1 MRQKHNKKR
10 NTAFLY
16 ECLIRELTKAI
27 VQENKVKQ
35 TKVKGLLREFFSKG
49 KPLKQELDI
58 YRSLMETKEVEED
71 FSRRLLHESK
81 IDFTKLDRKEIF
93 NEQTVLINKINKALG
108 GNAFGNF
115 VPNYKDLATLGLFF
129 QNDNL
134 NAKKRIMLE
143 NNLVTFLT
151 RLDENRTE
159 MKPVDQLE
167 FKMFV
172 KRFNETYENSL
183 LREQKELLSNFIVSF
198 SDNGLGLKSYL
209 NDEIGRLKEAVSAQI
224 LDDKKAPLIENFKK
238 VRSKLDSY
246 SKRPIDSDMVEEV
259 FYIQDLLAEVKR
271 NVS

>member
-1 MRQKHNKKR
+1 MKHNKKR

-27 VQENKVKQ
+27 IKEDKQ
-35 TKVKGLLREFFSKG
+35 KQQKVKGLLREFFKKG
-49 KPLKQELDI
+49 KVLSFELGI
-58 YRSLMETKEVEED
+58 YRSLMETKEASES

-81 IDFTKLDRKEIF
+81 VDFDKLDRKEIF
-93 NEQTVLINKINKALG
+93 NEQTALINKINKALG
-108 GNAFGNF
+108 PATFGNF

-143 NNLVTFLT
+143 NKMVNFLS
-151 RLDENRTE
+151 RKEEVMTE
-159 MKPVDQLE
+159 MKHIDKLE

-172 KRFNETYENSL
+172 KRFNDTYEHSL
-183 LREQKELLSNFIVSF
+183 LKEQKELLSNFITSF

-209 NDEIGRLKEAVSAQI
+209 NEEIGRLKKAVDSEIVEGANSA
-224 LDDKKAPLIENFKK
+224 LNENFKK
-238 VRSKLDSY
+238 VRAKLDSY
-246 SKRPIDSDMVEEV
+246 AKMPLNSSIVEEV

-271 NVS
+271 HES

>member
-1 MRQKHNKKR
+1 
-10 NTAFLY
+10 
-16 ECLIRELTKAI
+16 
-27 VQENKVKQ
+27 
-35 TKVKGLLREFFSKG
+35 
-49 KPLKQELDI
+49 
-58 YRSLMETKEVEED
+58 METKDVSED

-81 IDFTKLDRKEIF
+81 IDFAKLDRKEIF
-93 NEQTVLINKINKALG
+93 NEQTTLINKINKALG
-108 GNAFGNF
+108 GSAFANF

-143 NNLVTFLT
+143 SKMVNFLS
-151 RLDENRTE
+151 RKEQSHTE

-172 KRFNETYENSL
+172 KRFNDTYENSL

-209 NDEIGRLKEAVSAQI
+209 NDEIGRLKEAVATEIVETDSAS
-224 LDDKKAPLIENFKK
+224 LKENFEK
-238 VRSKLDSY
+238 VKVKLHSY
-246 SKRPIDSDMVEEV
+246 TKTPLNSQIVEEV

-271 NVS
+271 NVN